1 MLKRITTL
9 VLALCA
15 SMFVIAQVTT
25 STITG
30 SVKDNNN
37 QPLVGATITATH
49 LPSGTKYLTTST
61 KDGFFILNGLRVGG
75 PYTVV
80 VNFTGF
86 KSATFDNIMLRLGEP
101 YDIRVGMSVNQ
112 QVLENVLIAST
123 SKKAAA
129 EKGGMSS
136 VINNRMLTTMPS
148 LTRSI
153 TDFSRTVPQANE
165 FSFGGRDA
173 RYNNISIDGA
183 NLNNSFG
190 LSSDPFP
197 GGGNN
202 PISLDAVDEVSV
214 SLAPYDVRQGNFTG
228 ANIAAVTKSGTNTY
242 HGTVYTYWKN
252 QNLVGNK
259 IAGQTAA
266 NPAFKSRVYGA
277 SLGGPLIKN
286 KLFFFINGEYEK
298 KPPAAGITYTPTG
311 GSGTG
316 NTSIVSVDSLK
327 LVSDYLKSQY
337 NYDPGVYDNFPSFKN
352 TNHKYLAKIDWNIST
367 RHKLTLKYSD
377 FLGEQNFLPSQSGGI
392 AGADIATYGPK
403 FSSSAMAFSNVI
415 YTQQDI
421 VKAGTIE
428 LNSRFSS
435 RISNQFLATFTKIRS
450 DKTHPGATFPF
461 IDILAADKRNYI
473 SAGNEPF
480 NGNNNKVHT
489 DVLSFTDNF
498 TYYAGK
504 NTITAGVAFE
514 NQKVG
519 NMFMAGSQGYY
530 LFASV
535 QDFINNRAPLKF
547 AQTYSLIPGQD
558 AVFSAQLKISQL
570 SVYAQDDINVNPNLK
585 FSVGLRVDKPIYP
598 EQPLENPATS
608 ALTFQD
614 KDGNQVHYSTGKW
627 PKASPLFS
635 PRASFRWDLYGD
647 KSLII
652 RGGTGLFTGRI
663 PFVYL
668 TNIPTNS
675 GMYQYSAKVLYTY
688 SGVNMNN
695 FLFSSDPKAYNPFYN
710 TSLASALPQYFPTT
724 AGSVPST
731 NVVVADPKYKFP
743 QVWRTDLG
751 IEQKIGN
758 TWKLT
763 MEAMF
768 TKDVNAT
775 YMYDANQ
782 KSPDATVTTGSY
794 TRGYYSSSA
803 ARKLNSNVSNAIVLS
818 KSNKGSSFVFTA
830 QIEKMFSNGWFG
842 SLAYNYTYAV
852 NLTENPGSQAAST
865 YNANPTAGTLNDI
878 QLSNTSFALPH
889 HIVGSISHRFEYAN
903 HFATTISLVYEGAKN
918 GAYSYVYSGSVNNQG
933 QNSANLMYIPNDATN
948 PSEIKF
954 VDHTYNGV
962 LYTAA
967 QQASLFEYY
976 IKQDPYLSKH
986 RGQVADRNG
995 AFRPWYN
1002 EVNMK
1007 IIQDVFTNIGK
1018 QRHTIQFSADVYNIP
1033 NLINHRWGARKSYTV
1048 NNPLTLSSVSGG
1060 VPSFYITPYQNVPVT
1075 YSFFNNI
1082 STSNTWAMQLGL
1094 RYIF

>member
-1 MLKRITTL
+1 MLKRLTIL
-9 VLALCA
+9 MLAICA
-15 SMFVIAQVTT
+15 GTFLMAQVTT

-30 SVKDNNN
+30 SVKDNND

-49 LPSGTKYLTTST
+49 LPSGTKYATTST
-61 KDGFFILNGLRVGG
+61 KDGFFVLNGLRIGG
-75 PYTVV
+75 PYQVV
-80 VNFTGF
+80 VNFIGF
-86 KSATFDNIMLRLGEP
+86 KSATFDNITLKLGEP
-101 YDIRVGMSVNQ
+101 FDIRVAMNVNQ

-123 SKKAAA
+123 SKKAAG
-129 EKGGMSS
+129 EKSGMSS
-136 VINNRMLTTMPS
+136 VINNRMLGTMPS

-153 TDFSRTVPQANE
+153 TDFSRTVPQAND
-165 FSFGGRDA
+165 FSFGGRDG
-173 RYNNISIDGA
+173 RYNNITIDGA

-228 ANIAAVTKSGTNTY
+228 ANIAAITKSGTNTF

-252 QNLVGNK
+252 QDLVGTK
-259 IAGQTAA
+259 LAGQTAS
-266 NPAFKSRVYGA
+266 NPDFKSRVYGG
-277 SLGGPLIKN
+277 SLGGPIIKN

-298 KPPAAGITYTPTG
+298 KPPASGITYTPTG
-311 GSGTG
+311 GSGSG
-316 NTSIVSVDSLK
+316 NVSTVSADSLK
-327 LVSDYLKSQY
+327 MVSDYLKSQY
-337 NYDPGVYDNFPSFKN
+337 NYDPGVYDNFPAFKN

-367 RHKLTLKYSD
+367 KHKLTLKYSD
-377 FLGEQNFLPSQSGGI
+377 FLGEQDFQPSQSGGI

-403 FSSSAMAFSNVI
+403 FSPSAMAFSNSI

-421 VKAGTIE
+421 VKAGTFE

-461 IDILAADKRNYI
+461 LDIMAADKRNYI

-504 NTITAGVAFE
+504 HTLTAGASFE
-514 NQKVG
+514 SQKVG

-530 LFASV
+530 LYGSV
-535 QDFINNRAPLKF
+535 QDFLNNRAPLKF

-558 AVFSAQLKISQL
+558 AVFSAQLKIAQL
-570 SVYAQDDINVNPNLK
+570 SAYVQDDINVSPNFKL
-585 FSVGLRVDKPIYP
+585 SVGLRMDKPIYP

-608 ALTFQD
+608 ALTFL
-614 KDGNQVHYSTGKW
+614 DGKQYTTGKW
-627 PKASPLFS
+627 PKASPMFS

-652 RGGTGLFTGRI
+652 RGGSGLFTGRI

-688 SGVNMNN
+688 AGVNMNN
-695 FLFSSDPKAYNPFYN
+695 FLFNPDPQAYNPFYN
-710 TSLASALPQYFPTT
+710 TALASSLPQYFPTA
-724 AGSVPST
+724 AGAVPSS
-731 NVVVADPKYKFP
+731 NVVVTDPKYKFP

-751 IEQKIGN
+751 IEQKIGDS
-758 TWKLT
+758 WKLT
-763 MEAMF
+763 LEAMF
-768 TKDVNAT
+768 TKDINAT
-775 YMYDANQ
+775 YMFDANQ
-782 KSPDATVTTGSY
+782 KNPDGTVTTGSY
-794 TRGYYSSSA
+794 TRGYYTSTS
-803 ARKLNSNVSNAIVLS
+803 ARKINQNVSNAIVLAS
-818 KSNKGSSFVFTA
+818 SSKGSSFVFTA
-830 QIEKMFSNGWFG
+830 QIEKSFSNGWYG
-842 SLAYNYTYAV
+842 SLAYNYTYAS

-865 YNANPTAGTLNDI
+865 YNGNATAGTLNDL

-889 HIVGSISHRFEYAN
+889 HIVSAISKRFEYAK
-903 HFATTISLVYEGAKN
+903 HFATTISLVYEGSKN
-918 GAYSYVYSGSVNNQG
+918 GAYSYIYSGSVNNQG
-933 QNSANLMYIPNDATN
+933 QNSANLMYIPKDATN
-948 PSEIKF
+948 PFEIKF

-967 QQASLFEYY
+967 QQAAIFEYY
-976 IKQDPYLSKH
+976 IRQDPYLSKH

-1002 EVNMK
+1002 EVNLK
-1007 IIQDVFTNIGK
+1007 FIQDVFTNIGK
-1018 QRHTIQFSADVYNIP
+1018 QKHTIQFSADIYNIP
-1033 NLINHRWGARKSYTV
+1033 NLINHQWGARKSYTV
-1048 NNPLTLSSVSGG
+1048 NNPLTVASVSGG
-1060 VPSFYITPYQNVPVT
+1060 VPSFYITPYKNVPVSYT
-1075 YSFFNNI
+1075 FFNNI
-1082 STSNTWAMQLGL
+1082 TTSNTWAMQLGL